1 MFRIF
6 SRTSGF
12 FSGARGIEPLRKR
25 PVPRVSFHAVRP
37 SLNAFRS
44 VTLQG
49 CGARGV
55 EPRPSVSGTGR
66 RFIAS
71 QFAPRSQPAAPAG
84 DSSRPNLRTGHNRR
98 HQPVIHR
105 VSICAP
111 VATGGTSRRP
121 RLILSFQT
129 GPSRAFFVSLYARS
143 RSNTLQIYRISVT
156 NKNKFRKYGAFRED
170 FN

>member
-55 EPRPSVSGTGR
+55 EPRRLSYAFMLSRSLYQLSGR
-66 RFIAS
+66 A
-71 QFAPRSQPAAPAG
+71 
-84 DSSRPNLRTGHNRR
+84 
-98 HQPVIHR
+98 
-105 VSICAP
+105 CAP
-111 VATGGTSRRP
+111 VATGGTSRRFIASQIAHRSQP
-121 RLILSFQT
+121 AAPAGGRVSFCHSKQARLAPFSY
-129 GPSRAFFVSLYARS
+129 LYTRVLART
-143 RSNTLQIYRISVT
+143 RC
-156 NKNKFRKYGAFRED
+156 KYTEFL
-170 FN
+170 